1 MRSSGQGTDG
11 KESKIQPRIFLEIH
25 VNKPSLL
32 PWVSIHQL
40 ASSVLAGH
48 L

>member
-11 KESKIQPRIFLEIH
+11 KESEIQPCIFLETH

-32 PWVSIHQL
+32 PWGCEDAMVQQPSVS
-40 ASSVLAGH
+40 
-48 L
+48 